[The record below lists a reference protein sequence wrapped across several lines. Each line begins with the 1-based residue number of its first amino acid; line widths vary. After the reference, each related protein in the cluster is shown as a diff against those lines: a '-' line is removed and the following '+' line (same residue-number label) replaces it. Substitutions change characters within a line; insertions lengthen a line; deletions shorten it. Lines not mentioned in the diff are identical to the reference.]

1 MGFEGTPLPEGLG
14 VVALPAFVGVL
25 LALGLLTVLRWNFLR
40 EWQLTLWTW
49 GDIRRVWKRIPD
61 ESARTGGV
69 ILSHGVGLIGWG
81 IAGSCFWN
89 QMPWVGM
96 GRGMALGAGV
106 WVLRTL
112 SIPFG
117 KWLTLERELFD
128 DFAELERHSRTG
140 LVVLLSLGVL
150 GIAVGYPT
158 AGGWLE
164 MSGSV
169 LWIWGAWLV
178 TKWLRSIQLL
188 FFRRV
193 DIGWGIA
200 YICTLEIAPAV
211 ALGIKAM
218 QWR

>member
-1 MGFEGTPLPEGLG
+1 MGFEGTPLPDGLG
-14 VVALPAFVGVL
+14 MLALPAFVGVL
-25 LALGLLTVLRWNFLR
+25 IALGLLSILRWNFLR

-69 ILSHGVGLIGWG
+69 ILSHGVGLLGWG
-81 IAGSCFWN
+81 IAGSCLWN
-89 QMPWVGM
+89 DEPWMGM
-96 GRGMALGAGV
+96 GRGLAVGAAVWILRGV
-106 WVLRTL
+106 

-140 LVVLLSLGVL
+140 LVVLLSAGVL
-150 GIAVGYPT
+150 AIAIWRPT
-158 AGGWLE
+158 AQGWLE
-164 MSGSV
+164 VSASV

-178 TKWLRSIQLL
+178 IKWLRSVQLL

-200 YICTLEIAPAV
+200 YICTLEIVPAV
-211 ALGIKAM
+211 ALGIKVM
-218 QWR
+218 QWQ